1 VSVAPVPSS
10 PSASH
15 PSSPPLLKVDR
26 LTLRFRGLV
35 AVSDVSLAVQ
45 PGEIFAVIGPNGAGK
60 TSLFNAITGIYQP
73 TSGTVAFD
81 GRDLRSPLQRSQ
93 VLRWILVGLLT
104 GVALFFLAA
113 DVNVMW
119 AAVIKQNYRSPQQA
133 FQGRQAISDFWH
145 YLAAHPRIEQRSGRF
160 FVTTFDGR
168 TPYGSSRSEA
178 EARQR
183 QRAVLKMAK
192 VDPGRA
198 EIVHEGGGDE
208 LILRYDGEVLDR
220 AATRDQLDARL
231 AAARDADDAAAGARR
246 RRGLAFLLGF
256 LLGTAGSYAVWR
268 QTRRTPSSVAARGIA
283 RTFQNIRLFQDMT
296 VEENVLVGMR
306 HLVAPPSGRWRRR
319 LVDHAVPIGL
329 AVDLVLLVGA
339 FRWSVG
345 GPALWTALLFLLIGG
360 LGAYLIRVGRLG
372 AFSRR
377 SLAAEGA
384 ARAEAHTLL
393 ALVGLDDKKNASAKN
408 LAYGDQRRLE
418 IARGLAT
425 RARLLLLDEPAAG
438 MNPSETVDLMKLIR
452 SIRDRG
458 VTILLIEHHM
468 RVVMGIS
475 DRIAV
480 LEYGQKIAEGTPEQI
495 RADPR
500 VIEAYLGKEETAT

>member
-1 VSVAPVPSS
+1 VSAAPAPSS
-10 PSASH
+10 PSPS
-15 PSSPPLLKVDR
+15 PSSSPPLLKVDR

-45 PGEIFAVIGPNGAGK
+45 AGEIFAVIGPNGAGK

-73 TSGTVAFD
+73 TSGTVSFD

-93 VLRWILVGLLT
+93 ALRWILVGLLT
-104 GVALFFLAA
+104 GVALFLLAA

-119 AAVIKQNYRSPQQA
+119 AAVIKQNYRSTQQK
-133 FQGRQAISDFWH
+133 FHGRQAISDFGD

-168 TPYGSSRSEA
+168 TPYGSSRSET

-192 VDPGRA
+192 VDPSRA
-198 EIVHEGGGDE
+198 EIVQQGEE
-208 LILRYDGEVLDR
+208 LVLRYDGEVLDR
-220 AATRDQLDARL
+220 AATRDQIDARL
-231 AAARDADDAAAGARR
+231 AAAREADDAAARARR

-319 LVDHAVPIGL
+319 LVDHAVPLGL
-329 AVDLVLLVGA
+329 ATILVLLVGA
-339 FRWSVG
+339 FRWNVG

-377 SLAAEGA
+377 TLAAETA

-480 LEYGQKIAEGTPEQI
+480 LEYGQKIAEGPPEKI

>member
-1 VSVAPVPSS
+1 MPATPPTTTTT
-10 PSASH
+10 
-15 PSSPPLLKVDR
+15 PLLQIER

-35 AVSDVSLAVQ
+35 AVNDVSLAVQ

-73 TSGTVAFD
+73 TSGTVSFD
-81 GRDLRSPLQRSQ
+81 GRDLRRALRRAQ
-93 VLRWILVGLLT
+93 VARWALVGLLV
-104 GVALFFLAA
+104 GIALFFLTA

-119 AAVIKQNYRSPQQA
+119 AAVVKQNYRSPQQGFA
-133 FQGRQAISDFWH
+133 FRQAASDFVQ

-178 EARQR
+178 DARAR

-192 VDPGRA
+192 LDLRSA
-198 EIVHEGGGDE
+198 DISAQGDE
-208 LILRYDGEVLDR
+208 QVLRVEGHELDR
-220 AATRDQLDARL
+220 AATRDQLETRIV
-231 AAARDADDAAAGARR
+231 AAQEADGAAAGARR
-246 RRGLAFLLGF
+246 RRWLAFFVGL
-256 LLGTAGSYAVWR
+256 LLGTAGAYAVWR

-306 HLVAPPSGRWRRR
+306 HLLAPSRSGSWPRR
-319 LVDHAVPIGL
+319 LADHAAPW
-329 AVDLVLLVGA
+329 ALVLLLLLLAVTYRLGT
-339 FRWSVG
+339 G
-345 GPALWTALLFLLIGG
+345 GPALWAGLLYLLV
-360 LGAYLIRVGRLG
+360 LGTGTYLFRIGRLG
-372 AFSRR
+372 AFSRGA
-377 SLAAEGA
+377 LAAETT
-384 ARAEAHTLL
+384 ARAEARTLL
-393 ALVGLDDKKNASAKN
+393 ALVGLEEKRGACAKN

-438 MNPSETVDLMKLIR
+438 MNPPETVELMKLIR
-452 SIRDRG
+452 TIRDRG
-458 VTILLIEHHM
+458 VTVLLIEHHM
-468 RVVMGIS
+468 RVVMSIS

-500 VIEAYLGKEETAT
+500 VIEAYLGKEDAAP